1 MPSQQPTDATRCGNG
16 ARSASSNPRASSPS
30 SASPMSSAHSP
41 SSRRLPRLTK
51 PVSPPYQAPLR
62 IDAWSLVLSLLPPR
76 DIACAALACSSLA
89 AAAAAVTAAR
99 AADATGGSEPRA
111 VPFLAPDCGLSAG
124 ATAAG
129 SATTSSVP
137 RYSYFRYSR
146 ANVRVA
152 SDESSF
158 PSSLIHFQN
167 RQTFSQP
174 GTAQHESRASAKV
187 PPIIPPI
194 APPYPYPQPPWWWG
208 MLPDY
213 LNRCDRADDS
223 KRAEQQQLTR
233 PGSRPFD
240 VGGGEERQQQRK
252 SFLGAGDAQDVR
264 GDRQSIAR
272 NRKRKREGGREG
284 EGEAEAE
291 WQAEQ
296 RTLARQALQPH
307 ALQDALMSLLPAV
320 SPCARSGGGRRAWP
334 GCDCCARGH
343 TQGKAGESAEE
354 GEGGEGEEAG
364 ARDSGSGDCG
374 GGNGSHSCCTRTC
387 CPCAAPLVSKTGRS
401 REHARSM
408 HAGRER
414 GDRPEGR
421 RGQQEEG
428 GGEADEAEEGE
439 AGEDDVVFECGPLC
453 SCALQQ
459 HRIASHPGPHTATST
474 VETAEAAPA
483 APAAAEAVEGGATIT
498 PACPTCPNRSSQR
511 GVQWNLAVVWSGR
524 KGWTL
529 VAQESIPRGAFIC
542 QYAGEVVS
550 AGEASARQAL
560 YDAAGLH
567 VRPCARGEGEGQE
580 DKKAQQQQEE
590 QEHEEKPPQ
599 KQQQQQE
606 KRQQQQQQQQQ
617 QSQFHHHHHGT
628 PYFHTPPP
636 PRPSPRFLFTLR
648 EHLPS
653 GAILRTQIDPSR
665 MGSLGR
671 FMSHEC
677 GGGNVARVVV
687 RQAGCLLPAV
697 GLVARREVRQGE
709 ELTFSYGG
717 VGEGEG
723 EDGDGD
729 GKREVEGGEGGSVGG
744 DDGEGGRVEGEE
756 DGREECWKSGW
767 EQQQQQQRRL
777 VKRSKCC
784 CGSVRCSGYLPFDML

>member
-1 MPSQQPTDATRCGNG
+1 MGRNRNSQPGRKTGRELPSSPFSDSPLIPPPTPKSQLSISFS
-16 ARSASSNPRASSPS
+16 SAPASSPLLFT
-30 SASPMSSAHSP
+30 PH
-41 SSRRLPRLTK
+41 
-51 PVSPPYQAPLR
+51 
-62 IDAWSLVLSLLPPR
+62 LPPLPCHR
-76 DIACAALACSSLA
+76 PPTTLISLTPLPLFHNLACGGSRCAAAVVKSIAHLIHSAALAPS
-89 AAAAAVTAAR
+89 
-99 AADATGGSEPRA
+99 GSGF
-111 VPFLAPDCGLSAG
+111 VDC
-124 ATAAG
+124 
-129 SATTSSVP
+129 
-137 RYSYFRYSR
+137 FSR
-146 ANVRVA
+146 KECEQVA
-152 SDESSF
+152 SD
-158 PSSLIHFQN
+158 
-167 RQTFSQP
+167 
-174 GTAQHESRASAKV
+174 
-187 PPIIPPI
+187 
-194 APPYPYPQPPWWWG
+194 
-208 MLPDY
+208 D
-213 LNRCDRADDS
+213 
-223 KRAEQQQLTR
+223 
-233 PGSRPFD
+233 
-240 VGGGEERQQQRK
+240 K
-252 SFLGAGDAQDVR
+252 S
-264 GDRQSIAR
+264 
-272 NRKRKREGGREG
+272 
-284 EGEAEAE
+284 
-291 WQAEQ
+291 W
-296 RTLARQALQPH
+296 
-307 ALQDALMSLLPAV
+307 
-320 SPCARSGGGRRAWP
+320 
-334 GCDCCARGH
+334 
-343 TQGKAGESAEE
+343 
-354 GEGGEGEEAG
+354 
-364 ARDSGSGDCG
+364 
-374 GGNGSHSCCTRTC
+374 
-387 CPCAAPLVSKTGRS
+387 RS

-511 GVQWNLAVVWSGR
+511 GVQWNLAVVWSGS

-567 VRPCARGEGEGQE
+567 
-580 DKKAQQQQEE
+580 
-590 QEHEEKPPQ
+590 
-599 KQQQQQE
+599 
-606 KRQQQQQQQQQ
+606 
-617 QSQFHHHHHGT
+617 
-628 PYFHTPPP
+628 
-636 PRPSPRFLFTLR
+636 
-648 EHLPS
+648 
-653 GAILRTQIDPSR
+653 IDPSR